1 MVCLGILIVKSAAN
15 FVVIVSEVIE
25 LWKRFFESALY
36 FRWRENLRSLVL
48 GLYHKIL
55 KIAQQR
61 EDSISK
67 VIKQFIESGMYEL
80 EHHYSEQWHKSA
92 IEKHCHHLDIQSN
105 ALLKKLAM
113 KLLDLSFDDLETF
126 KQLSEKKY
134 SELSQGSL

>member
-1 MVCLGILIVKSAAN
+1 MTRLTVDVP
-15 FVVIVSEVIE
+15 
-25 LWKRFFESALY
+25 
-36 FRWRENLRSLVL
+36 EN
-48 GLYHKIL
+48 LYHKIL

-92 IEKHCHHLDIQSN
+92 IEKHCHQLDIQSN

-113 KLLDLSFDDLETF
+113 KLLDLSFDDLEMF